1 MAKQGALKTIGLVAG
16 IVATSA
22 LTILAQPAFAKKAA
36 PIRKQPP
43 ISSYRLS
50 DNVRIDCVERCF

>member
-1 MAKQGALKTIGLVAG
+1 LKTIGLVAG